1 MSGKMQRD
9 LPMQWKVLSRYIVM
23 EHRICHAHPSIAKR
37 MPGLSDISQ
46 RGLAVWRLHL
56 KEEPLL
62 GWSPDKKV
70 ETSSLNQ

>member
-1 MSGKMQRD
+1 MSVKTPRD
-9 LPMQWKVLSRYIVM
+9 LRMQWKVLSRYIVM
-23 EHRICHAHPSIAKR
+23 GHRICHAHPSIAKR

-46 RGLAVWRLHL
+46 RGFAVWRLHP

-62 GWSPDKKV
+62 EWSPDKKV